1 MYPSISITFAFC
13 LPLFWCRCRLVVERK
28 RGKADRDVVN
38 KDLSTDSLLSIT
50 IFVSYDVNAAL

>member
-1 MYPSISITFAFC
+1 M
-13 LPLFWCRCRLVVERK
+13 ERK

-50 IFVSYDVNAAL
+50 IFVPYDVNAAL